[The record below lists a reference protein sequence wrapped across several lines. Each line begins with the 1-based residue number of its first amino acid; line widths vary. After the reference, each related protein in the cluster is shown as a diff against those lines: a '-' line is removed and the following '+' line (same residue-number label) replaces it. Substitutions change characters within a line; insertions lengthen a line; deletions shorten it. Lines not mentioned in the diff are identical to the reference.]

1 MLLNTGYLLQGQ
13 LETVLESHFL
23 QKRKKLQTRKGRWV
37 ALGDNT
43 DFQPSLQ
50 AKMNEANSKERLV
63 ERENLF
69 Y

>member
-1 MLLNTGYLLQGQ
+1 M
-13 LETVLESHFL
+13 EH
-23 QKRKKLQTRKGRWV
+23 V

-50 AKMNEANSKERLV
+50 TKTNEVNSKERLV
-63 ERENLF
+63 EREKLF

>member
-1 MLLNTGYLLQGQ
+1 MEWL
-13 LETVLESHFL
+13 
-23 QKRKKLQTRKGRWV
+23 

-50 AKMNEANSKERLV
+50 AKMNEANSKESLA

-69 Y
+69 H